1 MSSGGHVLEHG
12 SSRSG
17 RWLRGRRFRAT
28 LWIAA
33 LEGILYLVHVLHW
46 WEAVALAAVAVL
58 FWWYTGRRN
67 RSDVVRQASWIFAV
81 SQLLVLCV
89 PIALAIVTA
98 FAIGIVAVLAIAA
111 LIFLFTERP

>member
-1 MSSGGHVLEHG
+1 MLEHG

-17 RWLRGRRFRAT
+17 RWLRERRFRAT
-28 LWIAA
+28 LWISA
-33 LEGILYLVHVLHW
+33 LEGLLYVVHVLHW
-46 WEAVALAAVAVL
+46 WEAVALATIAVL

-67 RSDVVRQASWIFAV
+67 KSDVLRQASWIFAV

>member
-1 MSSGGHVLEHG
+1 MSYGGHVLDHD
-12 SSRSG
+12 SSRAG

-33 LEGILYLVHVLHW
+33 IEGLLYVVHVLHW
-46 WEAVALAAVAVL
+46 WEAVALAAISVL
-58 FWWYTGRRN
+58 FWLYAGRN
-67 RSDVVRQASWIFAV
+67 NGSDAVRQGSWIFAV

-89 PIALAIVTA
+89 PIALLVVTA
-98 FAIGIVAVLAIAA
+98 FAIGIVVVLAIAA

>member
-1 MSSGGHVLEHG
+1 MTSGSHVLEHG

-33 LEGILYLVHVLHW
+33 GEGLLYLVHVLHW
-46 WEAVALAAVAVL
+46 WEAVSLAAIAVL
-58 FWWYTGRRN
+58 FWLYAGRQN
-67 RSDVVRQASWIFAV
+67 HSDLVRQVSWILAV

-98 FAIGIVAVLAIAA
+98 FAIGVVAILAIAA